1 MQLLMNSSCKS
12 FVKFSVPLFSRIQ
25 SVQTSTSII
34 SLEELFILTNISS
47 VSTFY
52 QPALFLWLT
61 VKQIILTCVRNISQV
76 SWCQQYCPSDWRRL
90 KFYDSFSLVLLSPV
104 SHWPQLRVKIV
115 SSEIWEMNRLLT
127 INYNK
132 VTYFESKAWN
142 YSGQENDGF
151 LHKS

>member
-12 FVKFSVPLFSRIQ
+12 FVKFSVPLFSMIQ

-34 SLEELFILTNISS
+34 SLEELFILTKYFLCIYFLSTCTVPLIDSQANNFNMCLKYFSS
-47 VSTFY
+47 LLVSTILSEWLKETQVLRLFFTGVVVTGL
-52 QPALFLWLT
+52 ALT
-61 VKQIILTCVRNISQV
+61 SA
-76 SWCQQYCPSDWRRL
+76 
-90 KFYDSFSLVLLSPV
+90 LSEDC
-104 SHWPQLRVKIV
+104 L
-115 SSEIWEMNRLLT
+115 IWEMNRLLT
-127 INYNK
+127 INYYK